1 MASAE
6 SFDSNAIEVN
16 GIRFETLVPEP
27 VVILPKS
34 WFKQFLHLL
43 QFWSRSHS
51 SQLSS
56 VPIKLGLSITNNT
69 SREFRFNFYP
79 TPPTML
85 PQIVGADN
93 REIELLG
100 GCSFRP

>member
-1 MASAE
+1 MTSPE
-6 SFDSNAIEVN
+6 DFDSNAIEVD
-16 GIRFETLVPEP
+16 GIQFETLVPDP

-43 QFWSRSHS
+43 QFWSRSPS

-69 SREFRFNFYP
+69 SKAFRFSFYP
-79 TPPTML
+79 TLPTMM
-85 PQIVGADN
+85 PQIVGSDGMA
-93 REIELLG
+93 RK
-100 GCSFRP
+100 SSY